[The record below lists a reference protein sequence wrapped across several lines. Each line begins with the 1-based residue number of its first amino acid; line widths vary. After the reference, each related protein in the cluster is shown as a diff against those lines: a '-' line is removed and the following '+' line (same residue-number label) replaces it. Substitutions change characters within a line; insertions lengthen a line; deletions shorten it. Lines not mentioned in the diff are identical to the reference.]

1 METPFWNNPN
11 GTSASK
17 YAPSQ
22 PSQPPQHQRPQQ
34 QPTQTWRQQPHTQ
47 PQQQQHWNQQQ
58 QQQQQQPQAPSWSQP
73 QTQQVPSWQQQQ
85 QQPLGTM
92 ASKYA
97 TAAPSQS
104 PVQTQPPQYQ
114 QQQQQQQHY
123 MPPAAPN
130 TPCLTFK
137 IELAPGVTANLPVYP
152 NDNPSDVVSQFEK
165 NHHLVMSDAAK
176 ARFAERVAMLLSQ
189 YNK

>member
-1 METPFWNNPN
+1 
-11 GTSASK
+11 
-17 YAPSQ
+17 
-22 PSQPPQHQRPQQ
+22 PPKHQ
-34 QPTQTWRQQPHTQ
+34 QPQP
-47 PQQQQHWNQQQ
+47 Q
-58 QQQQQQPQAPSWSQP
+58 QQQQQQPQAPSWNQP
-73 QTQQVPSWQQQQ
+73 QTQQAPSWQ

-97 TAAPSQS
+97 TAASSQP
-104 PVQTQPPQYQ
+104 PVQTQPSQHQ
-114 QQQQQQQHY
+114 QEHY
-123 MPPAAPN
+123 IPPAASK